1 MNKLNEMQM
10 FLENKSE
17 KIKKIEQDPT
27 ITPREKDEKIASM
40 SRFNNKHGT
49 TQKKDDVEDV
59 DSTPLNQLN
68 FELLTSIEGDFV
80 VTNKNVGLIA
90 SKINEILEK
99 LDIDS
104 RSSVIGSDINFS
116 KIKNNDLLKITK
128 KLVTTSN
135 GYENKN
141 VSINPYNFS
150 VVDMGDSFEI
160 QFYIADEILFSIV
173 GEPKDSVIKESIA
186 IRTERY
192 L

>member
-1 MNKLNEMQM
+1 MQM

-40 SRFNNKHGT
+40 SRFNSKHGT
-49 TQKKDDVEDV
+49 TQQKTDDVEDV
-59 DSTPLNQLN
+59 ESTPLNKLN

-104 RSSVIGSDINFS
+104 RSAVIGSDINFS

-135 GYENKN
+135 GYKNKN
-141 VSINPYNFS
+141 VSITPYNFS

-160 QFYIADEILFSIV
+160 QFYLADEILFSIV
-173 GEPKDSVIKESIA
+173 GEPKDAVIKESIA